1 MHWFLYHRGI
11 IELGKKLSTQQVK
24 IYNMRQ
30 DGKSYAEIAAALE
43 LHPNRIYTYITLIR
57 TKGYSI
63 NTRKEE
69 HE

>member
-1 MHWFLYHRGI
+1 
-11 IELGKKLSTQQVK
+11 
-24 IYNMRQ
+24 MRQ

-69 HE
+69 HEQRT